1 MLRILF
7 SEVVGR
13 DVFMVRYAYIST
25 GRLLLE
31 TSEDPVLLLKIS
43 VMN

>member
-13 DVFMVRYAYIST
+13 DVFMVRYTDIST
-25 GRLLLE
+25 GMLLE
-31 TSEDPVLLLKIS
+31 TSKDLVLLLKIS
-43 VMN
+43 GMN

>member
-13 DVFMVRYAYIST
+13 DVFMVRYADIST
-25 GRLLLE
+25 DMLLE